1 MIETQNFALRKLYV
15 TLHSEDK
22 NKPYV
27 HSTNSHANESK
38 VEHVGVICDGC
49 DKNVYGFRY
58 KCVLCSDYDLC
69 SKCENK
75 GLHSK
80 HCMIRIPAP
89 LQWRSRHGKRLAHH
103 VKIRKA
109 SRSPAKGEPK
119 ECPCKSKVSNDAYN
133 RHCEQATSWIDTCAT
148 YLQDFVNISSEC
160 PIMGQDKA
168 KASCLTQNHNDSTAG
183 SSTIDNTMPPQ
194 DTHIEFLKNIAENI
208 SQFLDPL
215 GIDVNV
221 QVKPE
226 KSPENSSET
235 SSEKSQEKSSEK
247 LPEPVKQATKIDEKT
262 NFSTSYSNENIAM
275 NEKSPKEVNETEQE
289 VKNLM
294 QKKENLY
301 PQLNLQ
307 QNTPVTLESGSP
319 KSDDWTLLDKDGVQ
333 STSEVA
339 TNISAKNVSDE
350 VSIKL
355 IFSFFQ
361 SLNFYNTSKLLNF

>member
-168 KASCLTQNHNDSTAG
+168 KASCSTQNHNDSAAC
-183 SSTIDNTMPPQ
+183 SSTSDNTKPPQ

-226 KSPENSSET
+226 KSPENPLEKSPDNSSEK
-235 SSEKSQEKSSEK
+235 SLEKSQEKSSEK
-247 LPEPVKQATKIDEKT
+247 LPEPVKSAAKIDEKT
-262 NFSTSYSNENIAM
+262 NFSTSND
-275 NEKSPKEVNETEQE
+275 
-289 VKNLM
+289 
-294 QKKENLY
+294 LY

-307 QNTPVTLESGSP
+307 QNTPVTLESGTP
-319 KSDDWTLLDKDGVQ
+319 KSDDWTLLDKGGVQ
-333 STSEVA
+333 STSEVT
-339 TNISAKNVSDE
+339 TNISTKNVSDE

-355 IFSFFQ
+355 I
-361 SLNFYNTSKLLNF
+361 